1 MNNIIF
7 NVPLISGKNNPTITD
22 ISKLSAKKYRM
33 QNKLFLCDGVKLFLE
48 AVKYGANIR
57 YIVLDNSAEISKE
70 VAECVRKCAMNGTKI
85 LCVENYVFEKLT
97 SENSPQ
103 GIITVCD
110 FYTKR
115 HTFSTS
121 VKNDEMRGKKAMI
134 LESIRDPGNIGTIFR
149 NAVALGVEKMIISS
163 DCADIYSPKVVR
175 ASMGAIFKLDIC
187 VVDDLIETVENLKQ
201 DGRRVLATAL
211 DDKALVLG
219 KDKVGA
225 DDVIVLGNEGHGMSQ
240 KLIDACS
247 DILFIPMNENTE
259 SLNVAMA
266 SAIIMWEI
274 SK

>member
-1 MNNIIF
+1 
-7 NVPLISGKNNPTITD
+7 
-22 ISKLSAKKYRM
+22 
-33 QNKLFLCDGVKLFLE
+33 
-48 AVKYGANIR
+48 
-57 YIVLDNSAEISKE
+57 
-70 VAECVRKCAMNGTKI
+70 
-85 LCVENYVFEKLT
+85 
-97 SENSPQ
+97 
-103 GIITVCD
+103 
-110 FYTKR
+110 
-115 HTFSTS
+115 
-121 VKNDEMRGKKAMI
+121 MRGKKAMI
-134 LESIRDPGNIGTIFR
+134 LESVRDPGNIGTIFR

>member
-1 MNNIIF
+1 
-7 NVPLISGKNNPTITD
+7 
-22 ISKLSAKKYRM
+22 
-33 QNKLFLCDGVKLFLE
+33 
-48 AVKYGANIR
+48 
-57 YIVLDNSAEISKE
+57 
-70 VAECVRKCAMNGTKI
+70 
-85 LCVENYVFEKLT
+85 
-97 SENSPQ
+97 
-103 GIITVCD
+103 
-110 FYTKR
+110 
-115 HTFSTS
+115 
-121 VKNDEMRGKKAMI
+121 
-134 LESIRDPGNIGTIFR
+134 
-149 NAVALGVEKMIISS
+149 
-163 DCADIYSPKVVR
+163 
-175 ASMGAIFKLDIC
+175 
-187 VVDDLIETVENLKQ
+187 LIETVENLKQ

>member
-33 QNKLFLCDGVKLFLE
+33 QNKLFVCDGVKLFLE

-85 LCVENYVFEKLT
+85 LCVESYVFEKLT

-121 VKNDEMRGKKAMI
+121 VKNNEIRGKKAMI
-134 LESIRDPGNIGTIFR
+134 LESVRDPGNIGTIFR

-219 KDKVGA
+219 KDKVSA